1 MTNRKQRNFELHADL
16 SVNVSEGFGAV
27 GVTQTSVPGFLVP
40 PTESPTCMST
50 KRQRFEVTQTRFSS
64 LREITFS
71 ETAGLGKHCW
81 WLRGSSQSMPTQAEG
96 GVQISYKH
104 LYKPHTFFFCGRA
117 RSWRMSSASC
127 YQLKWGLDLP
137 GHSS

>member
-16 SVNVSEGFGAV
+16 SINVSEGFGAV
-27 GVTQTSVPGFLVP
+27 GLTQTSVPGFLVP

-71 ETAGLGKHCW
+71 ETAGLGKVAQRQQPEHAYSG
-81 WLRGSSQSMPTQAEG
+81 RGWCPA
-96 GVQISYKH
+96 
-104 LYKPHTFFFCGRA
+104 
-117 RSWRMSSASC
+117 
-127 YQLKWGLDLP
+127 QL
-137 GHSS
+137 

>member
-16 SVNVSEGFGAV
+16 SINVSEGFGAV
-27 GVTQTSVPGFLVP
+27 GLTQTSVPGFLVP

-71 ETAGLGKHCW
+71 ETAGLGKVAQ
-81 WLRGSSQSMPTQAEG
+81 RQ
-96 GVQISYKH
+96 
-104 LYKPHTFFFCGRA
+104 
-117 RSWRMSSASC
+117 
-127 YQLKWGLDLP
+127 
-137 GHSS
+137 